1 MFNKTS
7 LKLTRFLKLFSVVN
21 IDADKNKEVENQKET
36 PETHDV
42 IGETLENP
50 PDQEGGAV
58 VSSCEPTLTDASE
71 QKQMEEIQIVQTPED
86 TETSTTNILNKM
98 VNEEQDS
105 INKSDSASANKSSFS
120 EGLSTVII
128 VKKVSSVAAAQ
139 PTQEIDAGSKES
151 NSSNQ
156 SKVNKENLSDDVSP
170 NKTSSAEQGGFTAV
184 KPKLVEKEETKEESL
199 NTSSTLQQVTC
210 ELCFQQYE
218 SYSHLVRHVRKQ
230 HRDCTFVR
238 NYLEEIRPLTITPC
252 PICKRNFTAKSSLD
266 AHLKVSHGG
275 QFVRI
280 RNLPAACSTKQVASN
295 TSQPR
300 PAVTETKKRAS
311 KEGSVT
317 ADRDKTSLTPLGS
330 SKVESE
336 SDEDS
341 DSSLE
346 EVING
351 KQRVKCD
358 VCNESFETRQQALK
372 HQDRV
377 HRRQARSA
385 QRDTSA
391 SSDLFACKYCNKRL
405 RTKELLL
412 KHCLG
417 THFKSNSSKKNKQQQ
432 SASEEDLVESEDNE
446 MIDEEEE
453 VRKTS
458 LRKRARIEKSDQG
471 PSRSG
476 KRAHAGKNPSAGSAS
491 SPDAHGASGFVCDLC
506 GMDFNRMT
514 LLVTHARYCRKSTA
528 LK

>member
-1 MFNKTS
+1 M
-7 LKLTRFLKLFSVVN
+7 
-21 IDADKNKEVENQKET
+21 ENQKET

-42 IGETLENP
+42 IEETLENP
-50 PDQEGGAV
+50 PVQESADV
-58 VSSCEPTLTDASE
+58 ASSCEPTLTDTAE
-71 QKQMEEIQIVQTPED
+71 QSQMEEVQVAQVPED
-86 TETSTTNILNKM
+86 TPETSTTDILNKM

-105 INKSDSASANKSSFS
+105 ISKNDSALANKSGFS

-128 VKKVSSVAAAQ
+128 VKKVSSMAPTQ
-139 PTQEIDAGSKES
+139 PTQEIDTVSKES
-151 NSSNQ
+151 NSSDQ
-156 SKVNKENLSDDVSP
+156 SKVNKENLLEDVSP
-170 NKTSSAEQGGFTAV
+170 NKASSADQGGFTAV
-184 KPKLVEKEETKEESL
+184 KPKSVEKEEKKEESP
-199 NTSSTLQQVTC
+199 NTSGTSKQVTC
-210 ELCFQQYE
+210 ELCFQHYE

-280 RNLPAACSTKQVASN
+280 RNLPSACSPEQVASN

-300 PAVTETKKRAS
+300 PAVAEAKKPAS
-311 KEGSVT
+311 KEVNVAS
-317 ADRDKTSLTPLGS
+317 DRDKTSLTPLGS

-336 SDEDS
+336 SDDDS
-341 DSSLE
+341 DSSSD

-385 QRDTSA
+385 HRDTSA
-391 SSDLFACKYCNKRL
+391 PSDTFACKYCDKRL
-405 RTKELLL
+405 KTKELLL

-417 THFKSNSSKKNKQQQ
+417 THFKSNSSKKSRQQQ

-446 MIDEEEE
+446 MVEEEEE
-453 VRKTS
+453 VRKTPV
-458 LRKRARIEKSDQG
+458 RKRAKVDKSDQG
-471 PSRSG
+471 PSRSA
-476 KRAHAGKNPSAGSAS
+476 KRAHVGKVASAGSAS